1 MAAVTKTFIRTL
13 YFCDALQWYSCKNA
27 DEITEQ
33 NVTNR

>member
-1 MAAVTKTFIRTL
+1 MAGVTKTFIRTVL
-13 YFCDALQWYSCKNA
+13 FVTHYKGTVVKNV